1 MHKRNKQSNQDGF
14 ITMIVCLV
22 LIVAAVLYFAYQ
34 HVSQVQR

>member
-1 MHKRNKQSNQDGF
+1 MHKHIQKPNQDGF